1 MYKYTILA
9 SAFII
14 MVVMAVYCKA
24 ADDVSDSEEAAA
36 RELLDSDS
44 AEIDILSAR
53 EALLANLFEQELEK
67 RKRKM
72 IYSFITYFL
81 TL

>member
-1 MYKYTILA
+1 
-9 SAFII
+9 

-44 AEIDILSAR
+44 AEIDILSGR

-67 RKRKM
+67 RTV
-72 IYSFITYFL
+72 YSFSIKLKLFTMSYQ
-81 TL
+81 TQNVD